1 MDLKEVLETLE
12 NRYGSVSEVIT
23 SSNLEENITDCSGC
37 SGDCKGKA
45 FMD

>member
-12 NRYGSVSEVIT
+12 NRYGSVSEVA